1 MVSFIGGG
9 NQRTSFKARLQ
20 LETEILLPKNNIVGD
35 NSDRQY
41 FSILSIVQYFYWNA
55 L

>member
-20 LETEILLPKNNIVGD
+20 LETEILLPKNNIVLISITREIISTLF
-35 NSDRQY
+35 SDA
-41 FSILSIVQYFYWNA
+41 W
-55 L
+55 